1 MSNDPQSSPKAWIVR
16 AGEDSRYAESFAS
29 AGAIAIGWN
38 DIPGLGDLRELE
50 QPEIEKLLRAVGRSA
65 GVASADAREMIDFR
79 DGIQVNDVVVT
90 PDSPAWEILVGDV
103 SGEYEFRS
111 DAPLGD
117 YRHVRTVSWV
127 GRYGRDS
134 LSPELHQDTRYRRT
148 IRLLDAAPR
157 PVARARGGD
166 ASGRSR
172 LGARA
177 VAVRRSGCRLAGP
190 PAREAPTAATQRC
203 PGCGLGKAVGQF
215 VDGSDLCVDC
225 RDA

>member
-1 MSNDPQSSPKAWIVR
+1 VSNDPQSSPKAWIVR

-29 AGAIAIGWN
+29 ADAIAIGWN
-38 DIPGLGDLRELE
+38 DIPGIGDLRELE

-90 PDSPAWEILVGDV
+90 PDSPAREILVGDV

-148 IRLLDAAPR
+148 IRLLDAR
-157 PVARARGGD
+157 PDQWLALAAEMRAGDPVSVLARRGTQKRVQAR
-166 ASGRSR
+166 
-172 LGARA
+172 RA
-177 VAVRRSGCRLAGP
+177 A
-190 PAREAPTAATQRC
+190 AREAPTAATQRC